1 MKTKLFFSVVLLAG
15 IFTSCADQQN
25 NDDVAVNE
33 QQSTTDNN
41 SAASVVVMPSFNI
54 QDINGN
60 VVNTQNLKGK
70 KLFVN
75 LWATWC
81 PPCKREMPSIE
92 KLYQSVDTNKV
103 AFLMVS
109 LDDRFDKA
117 KKYIKTTKL
126 DLPIFYPA
134 QQQLPDLFNVQG
146 IPATFI
152 FNEKAELIKRI
163 DGSEDYNTAQY
174 KTLLQ

>member
-1 MKTKLFFSVVLLAG
+1 MKTTLFFLATISVLV
-15 IFTSCADQQN
+15 FSSCSNQQKDEN
-25 NDDVAVNE
+25 TAIDE
-33 QQSTTDNN
+33 QQITTDNN
-41 SAASVVVMPSFNI
+41 AASSAILLPSFNI
-54 QDINGN
+54 QDSKGN
-60 VVNTQNLKGK
+60 VVNMQHLKGK

-92 KLYQSVDTNKV
+92 KLYQAVDTGKV

-117 KKYIKTTKL
+117 KKYIATTKL
-126 DLPIFYPA
+126 DLPIYYPA

-163 DGSEDYNTAQY
+163 DGSDDYNTAAY